1 MRVTERSRVGTMIL
15 TQNRASDRFGNA
27 ARIAASG
34 ARVTKPSDDPVAYGS
49 KVRRDYAIAMLEERS
64 KIASRAEGEL
74 TVVQNALS
82 EASDMLLAVKE
93 TAIQGAS
100 TTTDPKARKLLA
112 EDVRTMRDSLLS
124 LANTKYGEKYLFG
137 GTRSDTLP
145 FSPDGTFNGND
156 QVVRVPVLEGVSPPS
171 NVSGAKAF
179 TAVGGRDIF
188 ADLTALADALEND
201 NQAAVKDLI
210 SPLSTNHEQVVRAQV
225 EAGFNAERF
234 RTAAD
239 VLVSTKAAVAERL
252 SAEIEGDPAEQI
264 TELTLARNAYE
275 RSVAV
280 TKQLLSIGTGG

>member
-15 TQNRASDRFGNA
+15 TQNRAAARFGNA

-82 EASDMLLAVKE
+82 AASDMLIQAKE

-179 TAVGGRDIF
+179 TVAGGRDIF
-188 ADLTALADALEND
+188 ADLTALADALDSD
-201 NQAAVKDLI
+201 NQTAVKDLI
-210 SPLSTNHEQVVRAQV
+210 TPLSTNHEQVVRAQV

>member
-15 TQNRASDRFGNA
+15 TQNRAAARFGNA

-82 EASDMLLAVKE
+82 AASDMLIQAKE

-179 TAVGGRDIF
+179 TVAGGRDIF
-188 ADLTALADALEND
+188 ADLTALADALDSD

-210 SPLSTNHEQVVRAQV
+210 TPLSTNHEQV